1 MERATHQDGF
11 PTLQLGACRGPKP
24 VAQASTWLPSAWPLL
39 SKASPKAACVWPPPM
54 CAIPSAVPCH
64 AAPCERAHA
73 CHTLAL
79 CMFGGAYLGR
89 AVEKLSVLGAIAA
102 GSGAA
107 TVCLLLSLFLLSGGV
122 AGRLLLLA
130 LASSSGGAVGGGGAL
145 AGALLP
151 SVIRSGRGGSSLGSW
166 LGGRSILRLQE
177 SLSRGEAAACWNA
190 IAAAASR
197 RSRGGGGAAGRR
209 PTHLG
214 LIGHL
219 GSSVHR
225 RHTSLFATHD
235 SPVARSESVDNA
247 RRQRST
253 HGPGLPP
260 LQRERTHHNADNPST
275 TGERREAEALV
286 GGRCPAG
293 ADGGPFPPSVPST
306 HTVVYMSTRGGRWR
320 PLRA

>member
-1 MERATHQDGF
+1 M
-11 PTLQLGACRGPKP
+11 QLGACRGPKP

-79 CMFGGAYLGR
+79 CMFCGAYLGR
-89 AVEKLSVLGAIAA
+89 AVEKLSVLGALAA

-107 TVCLLLSLFLLSGGV
+107 TVCLGSWLGS
-122 AGRLLLLA
+122 
-130 LASSSGGAVGGGGAL
+130 
-145 AGALLP
+145 
-151 SVIRSGRGGSSLGSW
+151 GGSSLGSW

-177 SLSRGEAAACWNA
+177 SLSRGEAAACWKA